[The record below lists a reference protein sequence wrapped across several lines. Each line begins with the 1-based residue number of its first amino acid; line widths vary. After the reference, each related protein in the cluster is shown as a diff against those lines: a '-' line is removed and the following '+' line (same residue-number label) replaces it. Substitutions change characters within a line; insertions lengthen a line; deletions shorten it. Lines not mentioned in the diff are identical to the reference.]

1 VKRGLG
7 FGLAALLAVG
17 VGIAI
22 FASVA
27 GGKGNGNGNGGPS
40 TPGDSPSA
48 LTVVRGVI
56 GSEKKPFFQDLR
68 VQAVFRA
75 HGLDVQVD
83 TAGSRQIA
91 TSVDLSQ
98 YGFAFPAGVPAAAKI
113 IADKHVNG
121 SFTAFYTPMAIASW
135 KEIANLLVAAGV
147 AHDQGGYYTF
157 DVAKYLELVKKNTR
171 WTDLP
176 NNASY
181 PASKSILITS
191 TDVRTSN
198 SAAMYLSIASY
209 VANGNNVV
217 QNNAQGDTVLP
228 VVTPLFLRQGFV
240 ETSSEEPFDD
250 YLTIGIGKDPMVMI
264 YESQFLSHAFA
275 KDGELKPD
283 MVLMYPSPDVL
294 SKHTFIPLNAGGARV
309 GQLIQTDPTLL
320 RLAVQYGFRTGNSTY
335 FDAQVAQSGLT
346 IPENLVNVIEPPTYD
361 ALEHMISGIEAAYN
375 ANNSNQEGGSSP

>member
-1 VKRGLG
+1 VRRGLG
-7 FGLAALLAVG
+7 IGLAALLAIG

-27 GGKGNGNGNGGPS
+27 GGKGNANPPSSPTGP
-40 TPGDSPSA
+40 T
-48 LTVVRGVI
+48 TVAVVHGVI
-56 GSEKKPFFQDLR
+56 GSEKKPFFQDRR

-75 HGLDVQVD
+75 HGLNVQVD

-91 TSVDLSQ
+91 STVDLSQ
-98 YGFAFPAGVPAAAKI
+98 YDFAFPAGVPAASKI
-113 IADKHVNG
+113 IADHHVNN
-121 SFTAFYTPMAIASW
+121 SFTAFFTPMAIASW
-135 KEIANLLVAAGV
+135 QPIATLLVQNGV
-147 AHDQGGYYTF
+147 AKDMGGYYTF
-157 DVAKYLELVKKNTR
+157 DVAKYLELVSKNTR

-176 NNASY
+176 NNVAY

-198 SAAMYLSIASY
+198 SAAMYLSITSY
-209 VANGNNVV
+209 VANSSNVV
-217 QNNAQGDTVLP
+217 QNHAEGDTVLP
-228 VVTPLFLRQGFV
+228 IVTPLFLRQGFV

-275 KDGELKPD
+275 KDGELTPD

-294 SKHTFIPLNAGGARV
+294 SKHTFIPLTPAGSRV
-309 GQLIQTDPTLL
+309 GDLIENDATLQ
-320 RLAVQYGFRTGNSTY
+320 RLAVQYGFRTGDNTDFNS
-335 FDAQVAQSGLT
+335 QVTRSGVRVPQT
-346 IPENLVNVIEPPTYD
+346 LVNVIEPPTYD

-375 ANNSNQEGGSSP
+375 ANQEGGNNP

>member
-1 VKRGLG
+1 MKRGLG
-7 FGLAALLAVG
+7 IGLAALLAVG

-27 GGKGNGNGNGGPS
+27 GGKSGPAPGSSGPS
-40 TPGDSPSA
+40 GR
-48 LTVVRGVI
+48 LTIVRGVI
-56 GSEKKPFFQDLR
+56 GSEKKPFFADRR

-91 TSVDLSQ
+91 TAVDLSQ

-113 IADKHVNG
+113 ISDRHVNG
-121 SFTAFYTPMAIASW
+121 SFTAFFTPMAIASW
-135 KEIANLLVAAGV
+135 KPIATLLAEAGV
-147 AHDQGGYYTF
+147 AQDQGGYYTF
-157 DVAKYLELVKKNTR
+157 DVAKYLQLVSKNIR

-176 NNASY
+176 NNSTY
-181 PASKSILITS
+181 PAGKSILVTS

-217 QNNAQGDTVLP
+217 QNEAQGDTVLP
-228 VVTPLFLRQGFV
+228 AVTPLFLRQGFV

-264 YESQFLSHAFA
+264 YEAQFLAHAFA
-275 KDGELKPD
+275 KDGEISPD

-294 SKHTFIPLNAGGARV
+294 SKHTFIPLSPSGARV
-309 GQLIQTDPTLL
+309 GQLLQNDPALL
-320 RLAVQYGFRTGNSTY
+320 RLAVQYGFRTGNAAY
-335 FDAQVAQSGLT
+335 FSSQVSSAGLH
-346 IPENLVNVIEPPTYD
+346 IPQTLVNVIEPPTYA
-361 ALEHMISGIEAAYN
+361 ALEHMIAGIEQAYS
-375 ANNSNQEGGSSP
+375 ANQQKGGTP